1 MLNPILN
8 SNLSPETIYFWL
20 VGLLLAITFH
30 EAAHAFVADRLGDKT
45 PRYMGRVNLNP
56 LSHLDPIGTLL
67 ILFAGFGW
75 GKPVQFN
82 PLSLRNPALGAA
94 LISVAGPLTNFLI
107 AAVFAILIRLDIDPL
122 NLWAQIAAINI
133 MLGVFNLV
141 PFAPLDGEKV
151 VGGLLP
157 RSLREGWA
165 SIQAYGIFY
174 LIAFIFLAGPILSK
188 IIDLIFTFLT
198 GSSLR

>member
-8 SNLSPETIYFWL
+8 TNLSLETIYFWL

-30 EAAHAFVADRLGDKT
+30 EAAHAWVADRLGDKT

-94 LISVAGPLTNFLI
+94 LISAAGPLTNFFI
-107 AAVFAILIRLDIDPL
+107 AAVFALLIRLDIAPL

-133 MLGVFNLV
+133 MLAVFNLV

-157 RSLREGWA
+157 RSLRAGWD
-165 SIQAYGIFY
+165 SIQSYGIFY
-174 LIAFIFLAGPILSK
+174 LIAFIFLAGPILGRL
-188 IIDLIFTFLT
+188 IDLIFTFLT
-198 GSSLR
+198 GSNLR

>member
-30 EAAHAFVADRLGDKT
+30 EAAHAFVADKLGDKT

-94 LISVAGPLTNFLI
+94 VISVAGPLTNFLI
-107 AAVFAILIRLDIDPL
+107 AAVFALLIRLDVAPL

-188 IIDLIFTFLT
+188 IIDFIFTMLT

>member
-107 AAVFAILIRLDIDPL
+107 AAVFAVLIRLEIAPL

-157 RSLREGWA
+157 RHLRDGWA

-174 LIAFIFLAGPILSK
+174 LIAFIFLAGPFLSK
-188 IIDLIFTFLT
+188 IIDLIFTLLT

>member
-30 EAAHAFVADRLGDKT
+30 EAAHAFVADKLGDKT

-82 PLSLRNPALGAA
+82 PLSLRNPALGVA

-107 AAVFAILIRLDIDPL
+107 AAVFAILIRLEVAPL

-157 RSLREGWA
+157 RGLREGWA

-174 LIAFIFLAGPILSK
+174 LIAFIFLAGPVLSK

>member
-107 AAVFAILIRLDIDPL
+107 AAVFAILIRLEVAPL

-157 RSLREGWA
+157 RRLREGWA

-174 LIAFIFLAGPILSK
+174 LIAFIFLAGPFLSK
-188 IIDLIFTFLT
+188 IIDLIFIFLT

>member
-8 SNLSPETIYFWL
+8 SNLSLETIYFWL

-30 EAAHAFVADRLGDKT
+30 EAAHAWVADKLGDKT

-56 LSHLDPIGTLL
+56 LAHLDPVGTLL

-94 LISVAGPLTNFLI
+94 LISLAGPLTNFIL
-107 AAVFAILIRLDIDPL
+107 AGVFAILIRLEIAPL

-157 RSLREGWA
+157 PSLRAGWS

-174 LIAFIFLAGPILSK
+174 LIAFIFLAGPLLGRVIN
-188 IIDLIFTFLT
+188 IIFTILT
-198 GSSLR
+198 GQSFR

>member
-107 AAVFAILIRLDIDPL
+107 AAVFAILIRLEVAPL

-157 RSLREGWA
+157 RRLREGWA

-174 LIAFIFLAGPILSK
+174 LIAFIFLAGPFLSK
-188 IIDLIFTFLT
+188 IIDLIFTLLT

>member
-30 EAAHAFVADRLGDKT
+30 EAAHAFVADKLGDKT

-107 AAVFAILIRLDIDPL
+107 AAVFAILIRLEVAPL

-157 RSLREGWA
+157 RQLREGWA
-165 SIQAYGIFY
+165 NIQAYGIFY
-174 LIAFIFLAGPILSK
+174 LIAFIFLAGPFLSK
-188 IIDLIFTFLT
+188 IIDLIFTVLT